1 MRPTLHTLTALA
13 LLVALVSVVAAV
25 AMPAGSTVSTD
36 AGGFVLECDRYAFF
50 FGAGDVNFAH
60 FPHHVICLVLGVPS
74 AIYLGKAVL
83 SLIGRRKDHR
93 GFEVTC
99 PPHD

>member
-1 MRPTLHTLTALA
+1 MRPTLHTLAALA
-13 LLVALVSVVAAV
+13 LLVSVVSVVAAV

-50 FGAGDVNFAH
+50 FGAGDVNFARI
-60 FPHHVICLVLGVPS
+60 PHPIICLVLGVPS
-74 AIYLGKAVL
+74 AIYLGQAV
-83 SLIGRRKDHR
+83 STFVCRRRDRR